1 MLGMVTNLPMEILI
15 RNWDEM
21 DTDLMYEVLR
31 VRQEVFVV
39 EQECAFLD
47 LDGQDRECIHV
58 MVMEDGKI
66 AAYARILPFEGD
78 GTRAIGRI
86 LTSGTFRGR
95 GYGRIL
101 MEAALKAAGNGPV
114 RIGAQVQAMGFYSSL
129 GFKRTDAEEYLED
142 GIPHVKMILEV
153 QDEKL

>member
-1 MLGMVTNLPMEILI
+1 MLGKVKNLPIEILV
-15 RNWDEM
+15 RNWNEM
-21 DTDLMYEVLR
+21 DRDLLYEALR

-66 AAYARILPFEGD
+66 AAYARILPFDAD
-78 GTRAIGRI
+78 GTRSIGRI
-86 LTSGTFRGR
+86 LTSGHYRGR

-101 MEAALKAAGNGPV
+101 MDEALKAAGNGPI
-114 RIGAQVQAMGFYSSL
+114 RIGAQVQAMGFYSSI
-129 GFKRTDAEEYLED
+129 GFKRTDKEGYLED
-142 GIPHVKMILEV
+142 GIPHVEMILEAR
-153 QDEKL
+153 DEKL